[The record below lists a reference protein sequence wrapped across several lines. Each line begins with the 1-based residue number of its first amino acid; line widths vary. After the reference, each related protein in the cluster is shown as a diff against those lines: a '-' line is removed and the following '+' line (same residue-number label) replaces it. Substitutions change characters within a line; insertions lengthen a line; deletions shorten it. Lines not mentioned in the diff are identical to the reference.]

1 VNSDLVFAL
10 QLADRADAIALEHFR
25 STRLAVETKPDLTPV
40 TAADRAVEGALRAAI
55 ESERPGDEVL
65 GEEYGLRPGRG
76 SGRRWIVDPIDGTRN
91 YLRGTPVFATLIAL
105 EQDGEIVA
113 GVASAPAL
121 GRRWWAARGEGSF
134 ADGEPIRVSRVRSL
148 KEATISYTSAAAAR
162 RPGLSEQ
169 ISSLARRCSAS
180 RRLEDFWQ
188 HVLVAEGR
196 IDAAIDP
203 VVSVWDLAALKVI
216 VEEAG
221 GRLTDLAGDVCLDGG
236 SALSSNG
243 ILHQDVLAAL
253 ARDRWV

>member
-1 VNSDLVFAL
+1 MNAHLAFAL
-10 QLADRADAIALEHFR
+10 ELAERADAIALEHFR

-40 TAADRAVEGALRAAI
+40 TAADRAVEEALRAAI

-65 GEEYGLRPGRG
+65 GEEYGLRLGRG
-76 SGRRWIVDPIDGTRN
+76 SRRRWIVDPIDGTRN
-91 YLRGTPVFATLIAL
+91 YVRGTPVFATLIAL

-148 KEATISYTSAAAAR
+148 EEATISYTSAAAAR
-162 RPGLSEQ
+162 RPGLSER
-169 ISSLARRCSAS
+169 ISSLARRCLAI
-180 RRLEDFWQ
+180 RRLGDFWQ

-196 IDAAIDP
+196 IDAALDP

-221 GRLTDLAGDVCLDGG
+221 GRLTDLAGDVRLDGG
-236 SALSSNG
+236 SAVSSNG
-243 ILHQDVLAAL
+243 ILHEDVLTGL
-253 ARDRWV
+253 AGDR